1 MSRPYRGP
9 FIAAT
14 WLIGLGVIF
23 LLKEA
28 LDLPWN
34 QAWPLFVILSGAA
47 GFVSALV
54 AGPRHG
60 GIWTFTWPVAWFIVG
75 VILLYSTTGNL
86 GVGPGELIVAG
97 WPWAAIAL
105 GVWFLVGAVVG
116 GGRGPVTDV
125 VVPLEP
131 ATDASIRIRFG
142 AGRLTTTRAAA
153 GHLVDGTFHGGAD
166 VQRRGP
172 NRLEVAQDFTFGFP
186 WLDHP
191 SEWTVGL
198 TGERPLDLRVDT
210 GASQA
215 FLDLGD
221 LLVRSLDVRT
231 GASETRVRL
240 PFAAGA
246 TTVHAEAGAASLVF
260 EVPAGVAARIRTR
273 VALGSS
279 QVDESR
285 FPRIGD
291 SFQSPDYAS
300 ATNRVDIDVQGG
312 VGSVRV
318 VGGAGG
324 AAPSPAPS
332 PDAATSGMGVGQGI
346 G

>member
-1 MSRPYRGP
+1 MSRPHRGP

-23 LLKEA
+23 LVKQA
-28 LDLPWN
+28 MDLPWS
-34 QAWPLFVILSGAA
+34 QAWPLFVILAAVA

-54 AGPRHG
+54 AGPHHG
-60 GIWTFTWPVAWFIVG
+60 GIWSFTWPVAWFVVG
-75 VILLYSTTGNL
+75 VVLLSSTTGSL
-86 GVGPGELIVAG
+86 GVGPGEIIVQG

-105 GVWFLVGAVVG
+105 GVWFLLGAVLG
-116 GGRGPVTDV
+116 GGKGPITDV
-125 VVPLEP
+125 VVPLE
-131 ATDASIRIRFG
+131 AGSDASIRIRFG

-166 VQRRGP
+166 VQRHGP
-172 NRLEVAQDFTFGFP
+172 NRLDVGQDFTFGFP
-186 WLDHP
+186 WLDHRG
-191 SEWTVGL
+191 EWTVGL
-198 TGERPLDLRVDT
+198 TGELPLDLRVET

-221 LLVRSLDVRT
+221 LHLRSLDLRT

-240 PFAAGA
+240 PGAAGA
-246 TTVHAEAGAASLVF
+246 TSVHAEAGAASLVF
-260 EVPAGVAARIRTR
+260 EVPLGVAARIRTR

-291 SFQSPDYAS
+291 LYQSPDYAT
-300 ATNRVDIDVQGG
+300 AVNRIDLDVQGG

-318 VGGAGG
+318 VGGG
-324 AAPSPAPS
+324 
-332 PDAATSGMGVGQGI
+332 ATSAGPVGPTPTTMGANQGI